1 MPEPDQVAQTIAT
14 NLRGLRNRRRFTL
27 DALAARSG
35 VSRGMLIQ
43 VEQARTNPSIAT
55 LVRIA
60 DALGVSVAQLVEAAD
75 SPAIRLARSADAV
88 ALWHGRPGSVSTLL
102 LGSDPP
108 DAVELWEWQLAPGDA
123 YDGEAHQPGTREL
136 IFVLEGR
143 LTLAVGREEAGA
155 ASGDA
160 VLFAADR
167 PHGYRNRGP
176 DPVRFVMVVSQPT
189 PWSHEA
195 PDARRTDAAQPRLED
210 RG

>member
-1 MPEPDQVAQTIAT
+1 MPEADQVAQTIAR
-14 NLRGLRNRRRFTL
+14 NLRGLRNQRSFTL

-55 LVRIA
+55 LVRISE
-60 DALGVSVAQLVEAAD
+60 ALGVSVAQLVETAD
-75 SPAIRLARSADAV
+75 APAIRLARAADAV
-88 ALWHGRPGSVSTLL
+88 ALWHGHPGSVSTLL

-108 DAVELWEWQLAPGDA
+108 DLVELWEWHLAPGDA

-143 LTLAVGREEAGA
+143 LTLAVGGEEAGA
-155 ASGDA
+155 QAGDA
-160 VLFAADR
+160 VAFAADR
-167 PHGYRNRGP
+167 PHGYRNHGATAT
-176 DPVRFVMVVSQPT
+176 RFVMVVSHRPT
-189 PWSHEA
+189 WSHEGPA
-195 PDARRTDAAQPRLED
+195 VQPRLEE